1 MSTIQ
6 ANLLNQRRPWKEAV
20 ELSLEEEE
28 LTIYIKERGSRENNL
43 EENAGWVGGM
53 PEHKTDPGRHAG

>member
-6 ANLLNQRRPWKEAV
+6 ANLLNQRRLWKEAV

-28 LTIYIKERGSRENNL
+28 LTIYIKKRGSRESNL
-43 EENAGWVGGM
+43 EENAGGGGVGVRS
-53 PEHKTDPGRHAG
+53 TW

>member
-6 ANLLNQRRPWKEAV
+6 ANLLNQRRLWKEAV

-28 LTIYIKERGSRENNL
+28 LTIYIKKRGSRESNL
-43 EENAGWVGGM
+43 EENAGWGGGGVGVRS
-53 PEHKTDPGRHAG
+53 TW

>member
-28 LTIYIKERGSRENNL
+28 LTIYIKERGSRESNL

-53 PEHKTDPGRHAG
+53 LG